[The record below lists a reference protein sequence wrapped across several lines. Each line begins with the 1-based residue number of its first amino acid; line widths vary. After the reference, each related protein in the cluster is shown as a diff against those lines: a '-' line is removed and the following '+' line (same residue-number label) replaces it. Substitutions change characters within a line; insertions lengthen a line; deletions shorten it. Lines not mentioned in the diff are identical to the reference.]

1 MLKKNENFLSI
12 IVKAGMPVVAIV
24 GLILSQFVTFGAEFS
39 FGVTNTTK
47 MVICA
52 VALFFFYVPIRD
64 IFLQYFNGG
73 ERTKDKVAAY
83 EDIVN
88 FACDNRTKEFKAFCV
103 VEYNERKKSV
113 IDAILRNTDYTF
125 ETFGEKYRFDKE
137 AVKADDQL
145 SKRERRAM
153 LAAVREERKIK
164 PESVDTILPS
174 GKKRPSQHRRVT
186 SNPDALSRRT
196 LAFKSV
202 TSVISCVV
210 FVSIGLSL
218 VDGTSAVEVATT
230 VIMLVGLCLWQ
241 AFSAFSAAR
250 QINNALCNQ
259 LAEKTMFLL
268 EFKEYLKRHPQF
280 AAISAVQPANVA
292 SEVNVP
298 YARRDCDFPQKDEED
313 PNYILTLTKN

>member
-1 MLKKNENFLSI
+1 MLKKNENFLSV
-12 IVKAGMPVVAIV
+12 IVKAGMPVVAIA
-24 GLILSQFVTFGAEFS
+24 GLVLSQFVTFGAEFS

-73 ERTKDKVAAY
+73 ERTKGKVSAY
-83 EDIVN
+83 EDIAN
-88 FACDNRTKEFKAFCV
+88 YACDSRTKEFKAFCI
-103 VEYNERKKSV
+103 VEYEERKKRV

-125 ETFGEKYRFDKE
+125 ETFGAKYHFDKE
-137 AVKADDQL
+137 AVKADEQL
-145 SKRERRAM
+145 TKREKRAM
-153 LAAVREERKIK
+153 FYAIREERKIK
-164 PESVDTILPS
+164 PETVDTILPS
-174 GKKRPSQHRRVT
+174 GKKRQSQHRRVT

-230 VIMLVGLCLWQ
+230 VVMLVGLCLWQ

-268 EFKEYLKRHPQF
+268 EFREYTERHPVQ
-280 AAISAVQPANVA
+280 AAAMSSA
-292 SEVNVP
+292 VNVP
-298 YARRDCDFPQKDEED
+298 YGRRDSDFPED
-313 PNYILTLTKN
+313 NPNYTLTVTKN

>member
-137 AVKADDQL
+137 AVKADEQL
-145 SKRERRAM
+145 TKRERRAM
-153 LAAVREERKIK
+153 LYAIREEGKIK

-174 GKKRPSQHRRVT
+174 GKKRPSQHRRVN

-196 LAFKSV
+196 LALKSV

-218 VDGTSAVEVATT
+218 VEGTSAVEVATT
-230 VIMLVGLCLWQ
+230 VIMLIGLCLWQ

-298 YARRDCDFPQKDEED
+298 YVRRDCDFPEENEEN
-313 PNYILTLTKN
+313 PNYTLTLTKN

>member
-1 MLKKNENFLSI
+1 MLKKNENFLSV
-12 IVKAGMPVVAIV
+12 IVKAGMPVVAIA
-24 GLILSQFVTFGAEFS
+24 GLVLSQFVTFGAEFS

-73 ERTKDKVAAY
+73 ERTKGKVSAY
-83 EDIVN
+83 EDIAN
-88 FACDNRTKEFKAFCV
+88 YACDSRTKEFKAFCI
-103 VEYNERKKSV
+103 VEYEERKKRV

-125 ETFGEKYRFDKE
+125 ETFGAKYHFDKE
-137 AVKADDQL
+137 AVKADEQL
-145 SKRERRAM
+145 TKREKRAM
-153 LAAVREERKIK
+153 FYAIREERKIK
-164 PESVDTILPS
+164 PETVDTILPS
-174 GKKRPSQHRRVT
+174 GKKRQSQHRRVT

-218 VDGTSAVEVATT
+218 VDGTNAVEVATT
-230 VIMLVGLCLWQ
+230 VVMLIGLCLWQ

-268 EFKEYLKRHPQF
+268 EFREYTERHPVQ
-280 AAISAVQPANVA
+280 AAAMSSA
-292 SEVNVP
+292 VNVP
-298 YARRDCDFPQKDEED
+298 YGRRDSDFPED
-313 PNYILTLTKN
+313 NPNYTLTVTKN

>member
-24 GLILSQFVTFGAEFS
+24 GLILSQFVTFGAEFN

-125 ETFGEKYRFDKE
+125 ETFGAKYHFDKE
-137 AVKADDQL
+137 AVKADEQL
-145 SKRERRAM
+145 TKREKRAM
-153 LAAVREERKIK
+153 FYAIREEGKIK

-174 GKKRPSQHRRVT
+174 GKKRPSQHRRVN

-196 LAFKSV
+196 LALKGV
-202 TSVISCVV
+202 TSVVSCVV

-230 VIMLVGLCLWQ
+230 VVMLIGLCLWQ

-268 EFKEYLKRHPQF
+268 EFKEYLKRKPQL
-280 AAISAVQPANVA
+280 ASATAVQPANVEP
-292 SEVNVP
+292 EVNVP
-298 YARRDCDFPQKDEED
+298 YVRRDCDLPEENEEN
-313 PNYILTLTKN
+313 PNYILTLTKK

>member
-1 MLKKNENFLSI
+1 MLKKNENFLSV
-12 IVKAGMPVVAIV
+12 IVKAGMPVVAIA
-24 GLILSQFVTFGAEFS
+24 GLVLSQFVTFGAEFS

-47 MVICA
+47 MVVCA

-73 ERTKDKVAAY
+73 ERTKGKVSAY
-83 EDIVN
+83 EDIAN
-88 FACDNRTKEFKAFCV
+88 YACDSRTKEFKAFCI
-103 VEYNERKKSV
+103 VEYEERKKRV

-125 ETFGEKYRFDKE
+125 ETFGAKYHFDKE
-137 AVKADDQL
+137 AVKADEQL
-145 SKRERRAM
+145 TKREKRAM
-153 LAAVREERKIK
+153 FYAIREERKIK
-164 PESVDTILPS
+164 PETVDTILPS

-230 VIMLVGLCLWQ
+230 VVMLIGLCLWQ

-268 EFKEYLKRHPQF
+268 EFREYTERHPVQ
-280 AAISAVQPANVA
+280 AAAMSSA
-292 SEVNVP
+292 VNVP
-298 YARRDCDFPQKDEED
+298 YVRRDSDFPED
-313 PNYILTLTKN
+313 NPNYTLTVTKN